1 MNEAAGDASL
11 TARIMGNPW
20 LLLTVTTLFWG
31 GNVVAARWAV
41 GEVSP
46 MVVVCLRWT
55 IVCTIILVYLRGRRR
70 AMFEQLRPHWASLLL
85 MGVIGFTI
93 SNAMLYEGAR
103 FTSGVNVAIIQGVLP
118 VLVLAGAKIAYGT
131 RVGLVR
137 MVGVAMTMAGILL
150 IATEGEPARL
160 LDLQFNK
167 GDVFAFLSAA
177 LYAGFTLALRKRPPM
192 SALAFF
198 IGLAFAA
205 LMTSVPALAVEI
217 MLGDA
222 IWPSWRGVVVLLYV
236 AIFTSIIGQI
246 CWIRAVEM
254 IGPGRAGVFQNLV
267 PVSGAILS
275 VVVLRETFHW
285 HHAASLALVLTGLF
299 ISEQGKRQ
307 G

>member
-1 MNEAAGDASL
+1 MSEAAGDTSLAS
-11 TARIMGNPW
+11 RITGNPW
-20 LLLTVTTLFWG
+20 LLLTFSTLLWG

-46 MVVVCLRWT
+46 MVLVGLRWI
-55 IVCTIILVYLRGRRR
+55 IVCTLILLYLRGRAR
-70 AMFEQLRPHWASLLL
+70 AMFEQLRPHWVYLLL
-85 MGVIGFTI
+85 MGVFGFTI

-118 VLVLAGAKIAYGT
+118 VLVLAGARMVYGT
-131 RVGLVR
+131 HVGLVR
-137 MVGVAMTMAGILL
+137 MVGVAMTIGGILL
-150 IATEGEPARL
+150 IASEGEPARL
-160 LDLQFNK
+160 LDLQINK
-167 GDVFAFLSAA
+167 GDFFAFLSAA

-205 LMTSVPALAVEI
+205 LVTSVPSMAVEA

-222 IWPSWRGVVVLLYV
+222 IWPSWRGVLVLVYV
-236 AIFTSIIGQI
+236 ATCTSIIGQI
-246 CWIRAVEM
+246 CWISAVEM

-275 VVVLRETFHW
+275 VLLLRETFHW

-299 ISEQGKRQ
+299 ISERGKR
-307 G
+307 

>member
-1 MNEAAGDASL
+1 MSEAAGGASL
-11 TARIMGNPW
+11 ASRITGNPW
-20 LLLTVTTLFWG
+20 LLLTFSTVLWG

-41 GEVSP
+41 GEISP
-46 MVVVCLRWT
+46 MVVVGLRWI
-55 IVCTIILVYLRGRRR
+55 IVCTLILLYLRGRRR
-70 AMFEQLRPHWASLLL
+70 AMFEQLRPHRVYLLL
-85 MGVIGFTI
+85 MALFGFTI

-118 VLVLAGAKIAYGT
+118 VLVLAGARLVYGT

-137 MVGVAMTMAGILL
+137 MVGVAMTIGGILL
-150 IATEGEPARL
+150 IASEGEPARL
-160 LDLQFNK
+160 LDLQINK
-167 GDVFAFLSAA
+167 GDFFAFMSAA

-205 LMTSVPALAVEI
+205 LTTSLPALAAEVL
-217 MLGDA
+217 LGDA
-222 IWPSWRGVVVLLYV
+222 IWPGWRGLLVLLYV

-267 PVSGAILS
+267 PISGAILS
-275 VVVLRETFHW
+275 VVILRETFHW

-299 ISEQGKRQ
+299 ISEQGKR
-307 G
+307 

>member
-1 MNEAAGDASL
+1 MSEAAGDSSL
-11 TARIMGNPW
+11 AARITGNPW
-20 LLLTVTTLFWG
+20 LLLTFSTLLWG

-41 GEVSP
+41 GEISP
-46 MVVVCLRWT
+46 MVLVGLRW
-55 IVCTIILVYLRGRRR
+55 IAVCTLILIFLRGRRR
-70 AMFEQLRPHWASLLL
+70 AVFEQLRPHWAYLLL
-85 MGVIGFTI
+85 MGVFGFTI

-118 VLVLAGAKIAYGT
+118 VLVLAGARMVYGT

-137 MVGVAMTMAGILL
+137 MFGVAMTMGGILL
-150 IATEGEPARL
+150 IASEGEPARL
-160 LDLQFNK
+160 LDLQINK
-167 GDVFAFLSAA
+167 GDFFAFLSAA

-205 LMTSVPALAVEI
+205 LTTSLPALAAEVL
-217 MLGDA
+217 LGDA
-222 IWPSWRGVVVLLYV
+222 IWPSWRGVLVLLYV

-267 PVSGAILS
+267 PISGAILS
-275 VVVLRETFHW
+275 VLVLRETFHW

-299 ISEQGKRQ
+299 ISEQGKR
-307 G
+307 